1 MPAEDTRER
10 PAASTPCK
18 DRGCMEWVLA
28 AEEEMSAHALR
39 QLEMLGVQLRAIVF
53 D

>member
-1 MPAEDTRER
+1 MPTEDIRER

-18 DRGCMEWVLA
+18 DRDCMEWALA
-28 AEEEMSAHALR
+28 AEEEMSAHALL
-39 QLEMLGVQLRAIVF
+39 QLEMLGGLLRAIAF